1 MFNVIEVSNSIF
13 VLMFHLIR
21 FGLYQFKKLI
31 GFSCLHDSIR
41 VHIKHVTYFR
51 KIFNNIM

>member
-41 VHIKHVTYFR
+41 VRIKHVTYFR
-51 KIFNNIM
+51 